1 MKTSDKA
8 VLRIGLDRLSQA
20 LRKGQKTDKA
30 IDLGIAL
37 EAMLLHGIG
46 RDELSYRAAVRAA
59 TFLGGSADER
69 LGTFKL
75 VRDAYQL
82 RSSAVHTGK
91 VSEGGKP
98 LAVEVLRDA
107 SITCAALARKLIE
120 RGSFPSW
127 ESEYVV
133 GTDQQA
139 EADN

>member
-46 RDELSYRAAVRAA
+46 RDELSYRAA
-59 TFLGGSADER
+59 FLGGSADER